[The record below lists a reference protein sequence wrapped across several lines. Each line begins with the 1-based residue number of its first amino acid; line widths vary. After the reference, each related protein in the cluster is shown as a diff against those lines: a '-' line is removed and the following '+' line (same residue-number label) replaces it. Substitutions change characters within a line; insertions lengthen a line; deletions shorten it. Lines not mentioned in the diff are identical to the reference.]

1 MGEDLSDPFVCV
13 NCGGAIG
20 MYEPC
25 LFAMS
30 GKPVEVSWLSVAKD
44 EREATR
50 VKGTYHRACYSQGTA
65 HAGDA

>member
-1 MGEDLSDPFVCV
+1 
-13 NCGGAIG
+13 